1 MGNGSMRERAS
12 KFACFGIHFEKR
24 VKRQEG
30 KGEMNTTTRKFIGVV
45 AAAVLAGSLIA
56 LAGCSSSGSGS
67 AASASASSASA
78 SAASQSAS
86 ASSAAASSQ
95 ASASSAAASSQ
106 SASSEAASSQS
117 AGIANPW
124 SDAVNAEEAA
134 KGAGIDSFALPEG
147 AIADLGEPFAIT
159 YRYMDGM
166 AEARYEF
173 PASAVTVRTAKI
185 ADGDSFDISGD
196 YNTYEY
202 EWTETIANAPIA
214 CAGNREGESTKT
226 YWGEGNVAH
235 SLVAEGLGGDESF
248 GLNTE
253 RLTVF
258 VEAMN

>member
-1 MGNGSMRERAS
+1 
-12 KFACFGIHFEKR
+12 
-24 VKRQEG
+24 
-30 KGEMNTTTRKFIGVV
+30 MNTTTRKFIGVA
-45 AAAVLAGSLIA
+45 AAAVLAGSLIV
-56 LAGCSSSGSGS
+56 LAGCASSGSGS

-78 SAASQSAS
+78 SAASESAS

-95 ASASSAAASSQ
+95 TASSQAASSEA
-106 SASSEAASSQS
+106 ASSEAASSQS

-124 SDAVNAEEAA
+124 SDAASAEEAA

-147 AIADLGEPFAIT
+147 AIADMGEPFAIT

-185 ADGDSFDISGD
+185 ADDDLFDISGD

-202 EWTETIANAPIA
+202 EWTETIANTPIA

-235 SLVAEGLGGDESF
+235 SLVAEGLGGDENF
-248 GLNTE
+248 GLTVE